1 MIVGICG
8 PINSGKDTVADILCN
23 EFNFLRVAF
32 ADSLKDFCL
41 RMFPD
46 ILDEETLWGP
56 SEKRTPK
63 CRHLLQ
69 QLGTDVARQF
79 DPDVWVKH
87 TMNRIG
93 LLQHQGLDALGR
105 HLPTKPNRSIVVS
118 DVRFLNEAEGIRA
131 QGGFL
136 LSITRPDNYD
146 LVNTEQAARTHKSET
161 SIFEIPPELF
171 TDHIVNNKTLEDL
184 RIQTQEVLLGLLKP

>member
-8 PINSGKDTVADILCN
+8 PINSGKDTVASVLCD
-23 EFNFLRVAF
+23 EYNFLRVAF

-46 ILDEETLWGP
+46 LLDEETLWGP
-56 SEKRTPK
+56 SEKRTPE

-69 QLGTDVARQF
+69 QLGTDVARAF

-87 TMNRIG
+87 TMKRIA
-93 LLQHQGLDALGR
+93 LLQSEGLDALGR
-105 HLPTKPNRSIVVS
+105 HNPTKPGRSIVIS
-118 DVRFLNEAEGIRA
+118 DVRFPNEAKGIRE

-136 LSITRPDNYD
+136 LSITRPQNYD
-146 LVNTEQAARTHKSET
+146 IVGTKDDARTHASET
-161 SIFEIPPELF
+161 SIFEIPSELF
-171 TDHIVNNKTLEDL
+171 TARIVNNGTLDDL
-184 RIQTQEVLLGLLKP
+184 RTETKNILVGLLKP